1 MSILVGYVPTPEGEA
16 ALARGLE
23 MAAALQQDVVVVNSP
38 RRGSTVDA
46 EMVDDEA
53 RERILGAAR
62 EAGVEATVEQP
73 LHGSDIVDT
82 FEGLVASTG
91 ASMVVIGLRRRSPVG
106 KLVLGSDAQRLL
118 LGLDVPV
125 LAVKPTA

>member
-1 MSILVGYVPTPEGEA
+1 MSILIGYVPTPEGEA

-62 EAGVEATVEQP
+62 AAGVEATVEQP